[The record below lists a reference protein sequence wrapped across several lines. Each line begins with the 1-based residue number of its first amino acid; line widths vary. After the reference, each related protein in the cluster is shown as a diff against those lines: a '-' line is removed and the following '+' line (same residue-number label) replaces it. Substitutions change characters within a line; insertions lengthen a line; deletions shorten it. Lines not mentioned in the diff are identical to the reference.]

1 MKDIKWLENKKL
13 KKNNYKNIM
22 KTSTNKN
29 YGSHQKKRDILTDNL
44 FNKLL
49 QITKN
54 TTDSK
59 KQVEEIRKIIER
71 I

>member
-1 MKDIKWLENKKL
+1 
-13 KKNNYKNIM
+13 M

-29 YGSHQKKRDILTDNL
+29 YGTHQKKRDELTDKL

-49 QITKN
+49 QIAKN

-59 KQVEEIRKIIER
+59 KQVEEIRKIIEK